1 MGGALGLLVAFEGVA
16 LLKRVLPQDIP
27 RLDAVQ
33 VDWRVVAFA
42 CASSIG
48 CALLAGL
55 LPAWQEARGSLMTVM
70 KQGGAGSIGAGRQR
84 LRSALVVGQVA
95 FSMTLLVCA
104 ALLAHSLL
112 RLNGVPLG
120 FRPERATGMTT
131 AFAWDTPAIKIRK
144 FSTDVMTR
152 LATMPGVSEVGVVD
166 RLPLQGG
173 AQAAPVAIRGRHLDG
188 DLASQSV
195 SYRAASAGYFRAIGV
210 PLLSGSLYPDQVDA
224 DGQRL
229 AVVTQRFAKR
239 YFPHGNVVGQLIQ
252 MRPATGEAEDKNWIR
267 ITGVI
272 GDIRVELRE
281 ANPMPEVYQAWGQAQ
296 WPLVAFVVRTAGD
309 PRSVAASMRSAAA
322 QADPNQPI
330 LTVQPLTSL
339 LTETT
344 AAPRLQTALVSGFAG
359 AALLLAAVGLYGL
372 LTGDVVRRT
381 REFGVRIALGA
392 SPGELLRNALGRGM
406 RLIGV
411 GLVLGFVGSFAASRF
426 LQTMLY
432 EVKPG
437 DLSAAGAAGVVL
449 GSVGLAACWFPAR
462 RAARVSPTVALRQ
475 E

>member
-1 MGGALGLLVAFEGVA
+1 M
-16 LLKRVLPQDIP
+16 R
-27 RLDAVQ
+27 
-33 VDWRVVAFA
+33 
-42 CASSIG
+42 
-48 CALLAGL
+48 
-55 LPAWQEARGSLMTVM
+55 
-70 KQGGAGSIGAGRQR
+70 QGGAGSIGAGRQR
-84 LRSALVVGQVA
+84 LRSALVVAQVA

-131 AFAWDTPAIKIRK
+131 AFPWDTPANKIHK
-144 FSTDVMTR
+144 FSTDVVTR
-152 LATMPGVSEVGVVD
+152 LATMPGVSEAGVVD

-188 DLASQSV
+188 DLASQTV

-210 PLLSGSLYPDQVDA
+210 PLLAGSLYPDQVDA
-224 DGQRL
+224 EGQRV

-239 YFPHGNVVGQLIQ
+239 YFPDGNVVGQLIQ
-252 MRPATGEAEDKNWIR
+252 MRPKTGEVEDKNWIR

-272 GDIRVELRE
+272 GDIRVELRQ
-281 ANPMPEVYQAWGQAQ
+281 ANPLPEVYQAWGQAQ
-296 WPLVAFVVRTAGD
+296 WPLLAFVVRTAGD
-309 PRSVAASMRSAAA
+309 PRSVAASMRTAAA
-322 QADPNQPI
+322 EADPNQPI
-330 LTVQPLTSL
+330 LTLLPLTSL
-339 LTETT
+339 LSEST
-344 AAPRLQTALVSGFAG
+344 ASPRLQTALVSAFAG

-406 RLIGV
+406 RLIAV
-411 GLVLGFVGSFAASRF
+411 GLVLGLAGSFAASR
-426 LQTMLY
+426 LLETMLY
-432 EVKPG
+432 EVKAG
-437 DLSAAGAAGVVL
+437 DLSAAGAAGLVL
-449 GSVGLAACWFPAR
+449 GCVGLAACWFPAR
-462 RAARVSPTVALRQ
+462 RAARVSPAVALRQ